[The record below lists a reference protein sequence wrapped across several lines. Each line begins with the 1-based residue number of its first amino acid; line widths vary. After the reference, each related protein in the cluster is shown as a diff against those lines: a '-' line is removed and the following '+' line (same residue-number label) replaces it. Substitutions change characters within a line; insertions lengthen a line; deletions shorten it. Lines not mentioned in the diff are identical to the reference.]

1 MMPSITLLSMLITLL
16 HTLNVSEF
24 LILGNTMSWLLNLS
38 LTWEILWT
46 QVGSGLPISVL
57 GKLSLFPLVV
67 WKTGAIKMH
76 GSVLGEKSFFM
87 LLGLFFSSMLS

>member
-57 GKLSLFPLVV
+57 GKLSLFPLLFG
-67 WKTGAIKMH
+67 KL
-76 GSVLGEKSFFM
+76 VLLKCMGLSLVKNHFLCCLDCFF
-87 LLGLFFSSMLS
+87 LLC